1 MTQKGHFSRKTL
13 AFLRE
18 LRENNDREWFAANK
32 SRYEEEVRQPATRF
46 ILDFAPY
53 LKSISPHF
61 KADPRASGGSLFRI
75 HRDVRFSKDK
85 SPYKTHTGIQFRH
98 DQGKDAHAPGFYLH
112 VEPGNSFV
120 GIGIWRP
127 DSATLRKI
135 RKGLVEDVEGWQRV
149 VGSKDFQE
157 QFHLSGESLSRP
169 PKGFDPNHPLVQ
181 DLKRKDFIA
190 LSPVTER
197 ALTRADFLEAFEDR
211 CRAGRP
217 LVAFLCK
224 VLEVPF

>member
-1 MTQKGHFSRKTL
+1 MSQKGHFSKETL

-32 SRYEEEVRQPATRF
+32 SRYEAAVRQPATRF
-46 ILDFAPY
+46 ILDFAPH
-53 LKSISPHF
+53 LRSISPHF
-61 KADPRASGGSLFRI
+61 KADPRANGGSMFRI

-85 SPYKTHTGIQFRH
+85 SPYKTHAGIQFRH

-112 VEPGNSFV
+112 IEPGNSFV
-120 GIGIWRP
+120 GVGIWRP
-127 DSATLRKI
+127 DSGTLRRI
-135 RKGLVEDVEGWQRV
+135 REGLVDDVGGWEEA
-149 VGSKDFQE
+149 VGSKDFQN
-157 QFHLSGESLSRP
+157 QFRLSGESLSRP
-169 PKGFDPNHPLVQ
+169 PKGFDPTHALVQ

-190 LSPVTER
+190 LSTLSEKT
-197 ALTRADFLEAFEDR
+197 LTSSAFLESFGER

-224 VLEVPF
+224 VLGVPF